1 MELGTLRIPALPT
14 TMGPFS
20 FGGMRIGNVT
30 TPPLFTIGITGLTGT
45 VNFASLGGGALIT
58 TATIG
63 NAGNFVLGL
72 SLPTSTFTATVS
84 RALTSFGT
92 AVLILGTL
100 GFCLAFPILCPLA
113 VILAA

>member
-30 TPPLFTIGITGLTGT
+30 TPPLFTIGITGVTGT

-63 NAGNFVLGL
+63 NVGNFVLGL
-72 SLPTSTFTATVS
+72 SLPASTFTATIS
-84 RALTSFGT
+84 RALTGF
-92 AVLILGTL
+92 AALVLTLGTV
-100 GFCLAFPILCPLA
+100 GFCLAFPLLCPLA
-113 VILAA
+113 I